1 MQFITAP
8 MLRMPAEVAESR
20 RHGCPWML
28 TTVAI
33 ADRRGQTR
41 VEFDVQAANHL
52 RSLEGRAKEG
62 RD

>member
-8 MLRMPAEVAESR
+8 MLRMLAEVAESQ
-20 RHGCPWML
+20 HQGL
-28 TTVAI
+28 SLDA
-33 ADRRGQTR
+33 ARGSYRQTPA
-41 VEFDVQAANHL
+41 EFDVQAANHL